1 MKKTLLAVVLPT
13 LFVTGANA
21 AEIFKSEEGS
31 AEFYGQIRTEI
42 TSINDS
48 ATDTRTTE
56 LNTSGSRGG
65 INAKYNVNDD
75 LYVHGLVEFGLPGN
89 GNVAGRLHYAGFG
102 GDWGK
107 VSLGRQYTTQ
117 DDFYGADVSYYFGG
131 SGIRYL
137 ASASFKHDN
146 YIKYAYNGENF
157 AIGAG
162 YGLDENKTAP
172 STAQLFGSANFGNFD
187 FILGVATDKQEDI
200 VVDSTDLGDLESTAF
215 TGSVGYTFEKAY
227 VQGTYYNIE
236 YKLQNLKIKED
247 ALSVAGTYSVLENAK
262 VYGGFEYVKHDA
274 LTLAQAIAPNATD
287 NSKNLYAGIVYH
299 LNSWSRIWVEG
310 QYADG
315 TTLGGYSKS
324 ADKEFDATIVD
335 GEFNGA
341 VGFRVYW

>member
-31 AEFYGQIRTEI
+31 AEFYGQIRTEL
-42 TSINDS
+42 TSVNDS
-48 ATDTRTTE
+48 ETDTRTTN

-65 INAKYNVNDD
+65 INAKYNVSDD

-89 GNVAGRLHYAGFG
+89 GEVAGRLHYAGFG

-117 DDFYGADVSYYFGG
+117 DDFYGADFSYWFGG

-146 YIKYAYNGENF
+146 YIKYAFDGENF
-157 AIGAG
+157 SIGAG
-162 YGLDENKTAP
+162 YGLDENNSAP
-172 STAQLFGSANFGNFD
+172 STAQLFGSANFGDFD
-187 FILGVATDKQEDI
+187 FILGGATDKDEESG
-200 VVDSTDLGDLESTAF
+200 VGKLESTAY
-215 TGSVGYTFEKAY
+215 TGSVGYTFEKSY
-227 VQGTYYNIE
+227 VQATYYNAE
-236 YKLQNLKIKED
+236 YKNQVLKIKED
-247 ALSVAGTYSVLENAK
+247 AFSVAANYDIQDNATI
-262 VYGGFEYVKHDA
+262 YAGFEYVKHDA
-274 LTLAQAIAPNATD
+274 LDELLAIGVTNASD

-299 LNSWSRIWVEG
+299 LNSWSRIWIEG

-315 TTLGGYSKS
+315 TTLGGYSKG
-324 ADKEFDATIVD
+324 ADKEFEAQIVD
-335 GEFNGA
+335 GDFNGA